1 MDGLAAGADGERAI
15 VNRADPDETGVDR
28 GRDAESP
35 TDIPPRGWLDVAKR
49 VKTEAKRN
57 QAPLLAAGVAFFGL
71 LALIPALV
79 ALLSVY
85 GLVADPHDI
94 RRQVDDALAA
104 APSEVRNMIGQQLTS
119 IQGSSQGTALLA
131 LIGSVLIA
139 LWSASSGVNHLMDA
153 VSVAYDEEE
162 TRGFVRRRG
171 MSLLLTL
178 GAIVF
183 LVFAFVGIAVVPAV
197 AHAAHLGVAGAFL
210 VQAVR
215 WVLLLGGLLAGLAV
229 LYRYAP
235 DRDEP
240 QWRWAS
246 PGAIFAAV
254 AWLVASILFSIYV
267 SNFGSYNE
275 TYGSLGAVVVVMLWL
290 YLTALV
296 IILGA
301 ELNCELERQT
311 ERDTTKGWPRRR
323 GERNAYAADTVAT

>member
-1 MDGLAAGADGERAI
+1 
-15 VNRADPDETGVDR
+15 
-28 GRDAESP
+28 
-35 TDIPPRGWLDVAKR
+35 
-49 VKTEAKRN
+49 
-57 QAPLLAAGVAFFGL
+57 
-71 LALIPALV
+71 
-79 ALLSVY
+79 
-85 GLVADPHDI
+85 
-94 RRQVDDALAA
+94 
-104 APSEVRNMIGQQLTS
+104 
-119 IQGSSQGTALLA
+119 
-131 LIGSVLIA
+131 
-139 LWSASSGVNHLMDA
+139 
-153 VSVAYDEEE
+153 
-162 TRGFVRRRG
+162 

-183 LVFAFVGIAVVPAV
+183 LVLAFVGIAVVPAV
-197 AHAAHLGVAGAFL
+197 AHAAHLGAAGAIL

-229 LYRYAP
+229 LYRCAP

-240 QWRWAS
+240 RWRWAS

-254 AWLVASILFSIYV
+254 AWLGASILFSIYV

-311 ERDTTKGWPRRR
+311 ARDTTKGPPRRLGDR
-323 GERNAYAADTVAT
+323 GAYAADTVAT